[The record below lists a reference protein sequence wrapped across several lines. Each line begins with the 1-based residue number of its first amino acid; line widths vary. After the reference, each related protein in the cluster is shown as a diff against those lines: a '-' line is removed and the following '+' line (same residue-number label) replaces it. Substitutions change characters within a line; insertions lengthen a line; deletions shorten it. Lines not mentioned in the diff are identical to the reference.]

1 MTPSGPA
8 ASVPAMPR
16 LRELSEAECY
26 TRLYGRDGEPTV
38 AILGPGAPPLQ
49 RLGVSGEE
57 LRRLFEERIDAREPH
72 DLDHEE
78 AA

>member
-1 MTPSGPA
+1 ML
-8 ASVPAMPR
+8 R

-38 AILGPGAPPLQ
+38 IVVARDASPPQ

-57 LRRLFEERIDAREPH
+57 LRLLFEERIDARDP
-72 DLDHEE
+72 DLLGSEE

>member
-1 MTPSGPA
+1 
-8 ASVPAMPR
+8 MPR

-38 AILGPGAPPLQ
+38 TILGPTAPPLQ
-49 RLGVSGEE
+49 RLGVNGEE
-57 LRRLFEERIDAREPH
+57 LRRLFDERIDAREPGLR
-72 DLDHEE
+72 DREE

>member
-1 MTPSGPA
+1 MS
-8 ASVPAMPR
+8 R

-38 AILGPGAPPLQ
+38 TVLGQTASPLQ

-57 LRRLFEERIDAREPH
+57 LRRLFEERIDAREP
-72 DLDHEE
+72 DALDREE